1 MKGKYEVNQ
10 VAEVAIGGSTIKG
23 RIDWVGWD
31 GDKYHYLIEWVGRD
45 GDVHSRWFD
54 EGQLETVSPL

>member
-10 VAEVAIGGSTIKG
+10 VAEVAIGQASVKG

-31 GDKYHYLIEWVGRD
+31 GDKHHYLIEWID
-45 GDVHSRWFD
+45 NNAEHQSRWFEED
-54 EGQLETVSPL
+54 RLTTVSPL